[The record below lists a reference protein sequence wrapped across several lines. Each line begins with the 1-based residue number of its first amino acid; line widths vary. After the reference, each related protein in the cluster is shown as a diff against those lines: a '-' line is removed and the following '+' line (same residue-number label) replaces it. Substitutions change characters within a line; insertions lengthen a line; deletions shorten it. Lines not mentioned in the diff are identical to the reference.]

1 MTTTGSA
8 GLAALLW
15 IATAPAPLRAV
26 YTIDSKTSR
35 LTVETET
42 AGLSSMFGHDHR
54 FDAGDFRGTLTLV
67 PGVPESAVLELD
79 VRRDALS
86 LLEDVSDD
94 TRREIAEALRNAVLE
109 TGKYPDVSFRSRRVT
124 AKKNDDGSTDVRLAG
139 ELALHGVRRKIVVP
153 AHVIATPGG
162 VRATGALTLRQS
174 DFKIKPYTFA
184 KGTVQVSDTLAISFD
199 LRARE

>member
-1 MTTTGSA
+1 MRLS
-8 GLAALLW
+8 
-15 IATAPAPLRAV
+15 RNR
-26 YTIDSKTSR
+26 SKTSR

-54 FDAGDFRGTLTLV
+54 FDARDFRGTLALV

-79 VRRDALS
+79 VRGDALS

-139 ELALHGVRRKIVVP
+139 ELALHGVRRKVVVP
-153 AHVIATPGG
+153 AHVVATPGG

-184 KGTVQVSDTLAISFD
+184 KGTVQVRDTLAISFD